1 MRRLLSARG
10 TPAVAVGVLM
20 LLVAGGGYAIASGG
34 SPINACVHKGDH
46 VLYTGRCKK
55 GDDKLSWNKVGPPGP
70 RGATG
75 ATGPAGPTGPAGATG
90 PTGAKGPQGDT
101 GATGAQGPAGP
112 PGPQGPKGDTGATGA
127 QGPAGPAGP
136 QGPKGD
142 TGATGGQGPAGPA
155 GPQGPAGPTGPP
167 GLSGVQTVT
176 GTATLV
182 WPSGGTGSA
191 QVGVQCPG
199 GKRIIGGGAGSNF
212 ANAAYVDESRPID
225 IPGTYEGWTAT
236 LSTPNANTSGS
247 QINITLTAY
256 AICATT
262 AP

>member
-1 MRRLLSARG
+1 MRRLLSARA

-34 SPINACVHKGDH
+34 STISACVHKGDH
-46 VLYTGRCKK
+46 VLYTGMCKK
-55 GDDKLSWNKVGPPGP
+55 GDEKLSWNKVGRPG
-70 RGATG
+70 RSGATG

-90 PTGAKGPQGDT
+90 ATGAKGPQ
-101 GATGAQGPAGP
+101 
-112 PGPQGPKGDTGATGA
+112 GDTGATGA

-142 TGATGGQGPAGPA
+142 TGATGAQGPTGPAGA
-155 GPQGPAGPTGPP
+155 QGPAGPTGPP